1 MARSSAPSRERIV
14 AGAADMIS
22 RRGLNATSIR
32 ELAKHAKAPLG
43 STYHYFPEG
52 KQQLATE
59 AVRYAGGAVARI
71 LRKELDA
78 GPVAGLRA
86 FLALWR
92 GIVVESDFRAG
103 CPVLAVSVEEPPA
116 DEIPPALVAA
126 AEAFEEWEQ
135 LLAAGTAGARRRL
148 RPGSGAR
155 GPHRGIRRGRHRHV
169 PRQAQH
175 GPPGPGGAAAR
186 STHRRRARPSG
197 MTAQGSPGPRLRPRA
212 CRTRARKGLPGADHR
227 VRAGVVAEERRRRPL
242 ERGSAVPEDSAV
254 PTVLMTLGSLGTVPA
269 LAGTGGYAVRRRAGQ
284 SLPSGAPWSAT

>member
-1 MARSSAPSRERIV
+1 MAKPSAPSRERIV

-116 DEIPPALVAA
+116 DEIPPALAAA
-126 AEAFEEWEQ
+126 AEAFEDWEQ
-135 LLAAGTAGARRRL
+135 LLTEALREHGAAPERAAGL
-148 RPGSGAR
+148 
-155 GPHRGIRRGRHRHV
+155 
-169 PRQAQH
+169 
-175 GPPGPGGAAAR
+175 AA
-186 STHRRRARPSG
+186 
-197 MTAQGSPGPRLRPRA
+197 L
-212 CRTRARKGLPGADHR
+212 
-227 VRAGVVAEERRRRPL
+227 VVASVEGAIAMCRAKRSMQPLDRVAQQLEALIADALDRP
-242 ERGSAVPEDSAV
+242 A
-254 PTVLMTLGSLGTVPA
+254 
-269 LAGTGGYAVRRRAGQ
+269 
-284 SLPSGAPWSAT
+284 